1 LENDVDVLRDVIDMA
16 YHKVVETIPL
26 EKREELSD
34 KLIDAILVSKNED
47 KMPAGLANT
56 ILYHWQRGLLAG
68 DVGLAAVLEAA
79 VLLEP
84 DRTMEILEG
93 ELQLVDAVKA
103 VKGVLMKA
111 EK

>member
-1 LENDVDVLRDVIDMA
+1 MA

-47 KMPAGLANT
+47 KMPILLANT
-56 ILYHWQRGLLAG
+56 ILYHWQRGLLTG
-68 DVGLAAVLEAA
+68 DVGLAALLEAGI
-79 VLLEP
+79 LLDP
-84 DRTMEILEG
+84 DKTMEILEK
-93 ELQLVDAVKA
+93 ELQLINTAKTVKE
-103 VKGVLMKA
+103 VLVKA

>member
-1 LENDVDVLRDVIDMA
+1 MA
-16 YHKVVETIPL
+16 YHKAVETIPL

-34 KLIDAILVSKNED
+34 KLMDAILVSKNED
-47 KMPAGLANT
+47 KMPILLANT

-68 DVGLAAVLEAA
+68 GASLAALLEAA

-84 DRTMEILEG
+84 DRTMEILEV
-93 ELQLVDAVKA
+93 ELQLTNTAKTVNE
-103 VKGVLMKA
+103 VLMKA

>member
-1 LENDVDVLRDVIDMA
+1 MLRDVIDMT

-47 KMPAGLANT
+47 KMPAGLANA
-56 ILYHWQRGLLAG
+56 ILYHWQRGLLTRDA
-68 DVGLAAVLEAA
+68 GLAALLEAA

-84 DRTMEILEG
+84 DKTMEILEG
-93 ELQLVDAVKA
+93 ELQLMDIVKQL
-103 VKGVLMKA
+103 KRSL
-111 EK
+111 

>member
-1 LENDVDVLRDVIDMA
+1 MT

-26 EKREELSD
+26 KKRKELSD

-47 KMPAGLANT
+47 KMPAGLANA

-68 DVGLAAVLEAA
+68 DADLAALLEAA

-84 DRTMEILEG
+84 DKTMEILEG
-93 ELQLVDAVKA
+93 ELQLMDAVKT
-103 VKGVLMKA
+103 VKEVLMKA

>member
-1 LENDVDVLRDVIDMA
+1 MLRDVIDMA

-34 KLIDAILVSKNED
+34 KLIDALLVSKNED
-47 KMPAGLANT
+47 KMPTGLANT
-56 ILYHWQRGLLAG
+56 ILYHWQRGPLAG
-68 DVGLAAVLEAA
+68 DAGLAALLEAA

-84 DRTMEILEG
+84 DKMMEILEG
-93 ELQLVDAVKA
+93 ELQLMDTVKT
-103 VKGVLMKA
+103 VKEVLMKA

>member
-1 LENDVDVLRDVIDMA
+1 MA

-26 EKREELSD
+26 EKREELSN
-34 KLIDAILVSKNED
+34 KLINNLLISKNEN
-47 KMPAGLANT
+47 KMPVGLANT

-68 DVGLAAVLEAA
+68 DVGLAAILEAA

-84 DRTMEILEG
+84 DKTMEILEG
-93 ELQLVDAVKA
+93 ELQLVDTVKK
-103 VKGVLMKA
+103 VKGVSAKA